1 MTGNAGREAL
11 PAGPERP
18 STTSPAELAVHPG
31 RELVGVGGGR
41 QRVDGPALRG
51 GPGLAGGARPGAE
64 EHAERLRPGPVQP
77 VPPDRRDPL
86 HIAAFAGAC
95 EVVAVLARGRR
106 GPGRCRCDDV
116 DAAARR
122 GGGPQRLGRG
132 RACGGGADVGAS
144 TAKGVTPLDAAARR
158 DAVSVAGVLLD
169 HEALTGAQDTE
180 DDRPLHSGRLGR
192 RRVGGGRPARPR
204 SRHLSAGGRR
214 GDPPPCRSAEEGG
227 PGGAGVARPRSEHRR
242 ALGRRRDAVACGGRS
257 ATGNA
262 GKR

>member
-1 MTGNAGREAL
+1 MSDGNAGREAL

-18 STTSPAELAVHPG
+18 SITSPAELAVHPG

-51 GPGLAGGARPGAE
+51 GPGLAGGARLGAE
-64 EHAERLRPGPVQP
+64 EHAERLRPGPVSAGSSGP
-77 VPPDRRDPL
+77 ARPAAHRGVRRRVRGGGGP
-86 HIAAFAGAC
+86 
-95 EVVAVLARGRR
+95 ARGR
-106 GPGRCRCDDV
+106 GPGRCQCDDG

-144 TAKGVTPLDAAARR
+144 TAKGVTPLDAAARQ

-180 DDRPLHSGRLGR
+180 DDTPLHSGRLGR

-227 PGGAGVARPRSEHRR
+227 PGGVGVARPQSEHRR
-242 ALGRRRDAVACGGRS
+242 ALGRRRDAVACGGRP
-257 ATGNA
+257 AAGNA
-262 GKR
+262 RKR